1 MQPTPEIPPDI
12 PSETGRSSLLGRE
25 RLKRMGAIIPVVRP
39 VARYVPKNPVLL
51 IGAAALGVAGVL
63 AWRNR
68 RRIAEAARP
77 MLESAAARGQ
87 TVRQRLPW
95 RREAGATEGVQESL
109 H

>member
-1 MQPTPEIPPDI
+1 MQQPPDS
-12 PSETGRSSLLGRE
+12 PSDIGRSSLLGRE
-25 RLKRMGAIIPVVRP
+25 GLKRVGAIAPVVRP
-39 VARYVPKNPVLL
+39 MIRYVPKNPVLL

-68 RRIAEAARP
+68 RRIAEAANP

-87 TVRQRLPW
+87 AVRQRLPW
-95 RREAGATEGVQESL
+95 RREAEAPAGAQESL

>member
-1 MQPTPEIPPDI
+1 MEQPLDS
-12 PSETGRSSLLGRE
+12 PSESARSSPLSRE
-25 RLKRMGAIIPVVRP
+25 GLKRLGAIAPVVRP
-39 VARYVPKNPVLL
+39 IVRYAPKNPVLL

-77 MLESAAARGQ
+77 LLENAATRGHAM
-87 TVRQRLPW
+87 RQRLPW
-95 RREAGATEGVQESL
+95 RRTVEAPAPVQGGL